1 MDLQGILLEPA
12 KTVLA
17 QISQFLV
24 NILLVLII
32 LIIGWVI
39 SKFVKTIVMRVLK
52 VVRLDSLSESIE
64 LDSLLSKGGIHYSL
78 SELIGIV
85 CYWLV
90 LLVTFV
96 VAINAIGLPVAADL
110 LSKVVLYIPN
120 VIAAIFIL
128 ILGMFIASLL
138 RNIIQTTASNAG
150 ISHVNALGKIVEVMI
165 IVFAVAIALEQLNIG
180 AKIIELIVGIL
191 LGSMGL
197 AMGLAFGLGCKDIA
211 ARYTSDFIDKLKT
224 KK

>member
-1 MDLQGILLEPA
+1 MGLQGILLEPA
-12 KTVLA
+12 RIVLT
-17 QISQFLV
+17 QIGQFLV

-32 LIIGWVI
+32 LVIGWVI
-39 SKFVKTIVMRVLK
+39 SKFVQTIVTRILK
-52 VVRLDSLSESIE
+52 VVKLDSLSERIE
-64 LDSLLSKGGIHYSL
+64 LDGLLSKGGIHYSL
-78 SELIGIV
+78 SELIGAV

-110 LSKVVLYIPN
+110 LSKVVLFIPN

-128 ILGMFIASLL
+128 ILGMFVASLL
-138 RNIIQTTASNAG
+138 KNIIQTAAANAG
-150 ISHVNALGKIVEVMI
+150 IAHVNVLGKTIEIII
-165 IVFAVAIALEQLNIG
+165 IVISIGIAMKQLNID
-180 AKIIELIVGIL
+180 ASIIDKIIIIM
-191 LGSMGL
+191 LGSIGL

-211 ARYTSDFIDKLKT
+211 ARHASDFIDKLKT

>member
-12 KTVLA
+12 RTVLA

-32 LIIGWVI
+32 LVIGWVI
-39 SKFVKTIVMRVLK
+39 SKFVKTVVTRLLK
-52 VVRLDSLSESIE
+52 VVKLDSLSESIE
-64 LDSLLSKGGIHYSL
+64 LDGLLSKGGIHYSL

-110 LSKVVLYIPN
+110 LSKVVLFIPN

-138 RNIIQTTASNAG
+138 KNIIQTAAANTG
-150 ISHVNALGKIVEVMI
+150 IAHVNVLGKTIEIII
-165 IVFAVAIALEQLNIG
+165 IVISIGIAMKQLNID
-180 AKIIELIVGIL
+180 ASIIDKIVIIV
-191 LGSMGL
+191 LGSIGL
-197 AMGLAFGLGCKDIA
+197 ALGLSFGLGCKDIA

>member
-1 MDLQGILLEPA
+1 MGLQGILFEPA
-12 KTVLA
+12 KTVLT

-32 LIIGWVI
+32 LVIGWII
-39 SKFVKTIVMRVLK
+39 SKLVKTVITRILK
-52 VVRLDSLSESIE
+52 AIQLDSLSERIE
-64 LDSLLSKGGIHYSL
+64 LDSLLSKGGLQYSL

-85 CYWLV
+85 CYWLM

-96 VAINAIGLPVAADL
+96 VAVNAIGLTIAADL
-110 LSKVVLYIPN
+110 LNQVVLFIPN

-128 ILGMFIASLL
+128 ILGMFVASLL
-138 RNIIQTTASNAG
+138 RNITQTAATNAG
-150 ISHVNALGKIVEVMI
+150 IAHVNVLGKTIEIII
-165 IVFAVAIALEQLNIG
+165 IVISIGIAMKQLNID
-180 AKIIELIVGIL
+180 ASIIDKIVIIV

-197 AMGLAFGLGCKDIA
+197 AIGLSFGLGCKDIA

>member
-1 MDLQGILLEPA
+1 MGLQGILFEPA
-12 KTVLA
+12 KTVLT

-32 LIIGWVI
+32 LVIGWII
-39 SKFVKTIVMRVLK
+39 SKLVKTVITRILK
-52 VVRLDSLSESIE
+52 AIQLDSLSERIE
-64 LDSLLSKGGIHYSL
+64 LDSLLSKGGLQYSL

-85 CYWLV
+85 CYWLM

-96 VAINAIGLPVAADL
+96 VAVNAIGLTIAADL
-110 LSKVVLYIPN
+110 LNQVVLFIPN

-128 ILGMFIASLL
+128 ILGMFVASLL
-138 RNIIQTTASNAG
+138 RNITQTAATNAG
-150 ISHVNALGKIVEVMI
+150 IAHVNVLGKTIEIII
-165 IVFAVAIALEQLNIG
+165 IVISIGIAMKQLNID
-180 AKIIELIVGIL
+180 ASIIDKIVIIV

-197 AMGLAFGLGCKDIA
+197 AIGLSFGLGCKDIA
-211 ARYTSDFIDKLKT
+211 ARYTSDFIDNLKT